1 MVGKTEMSFPLAVK
15 SVWQMAMT
23 WANWAFNWMS
33 GRWTDKQVLIRV
45 GLVVV
50 EMAVEAACG
59 PNMEDTVNPFA
70 FMVVLTAG

>member
-1 MVGKTEMSFPLAVK
+1 
-15 SVWQMAMT
+15 
-23 WANWAFNWMS
+23 MS

-50 EMAVEAACG
+50 EMAVEAAHE
-59 PNMEDTVNPFA
+59 PNMEDIVNPSA

>member
-23 WANWAFNWMS
+23 SANWAFDWMS
-33 GRWTDKQVLIRV
+33 GRWTDRQVLIRV
-45 GLVVV
+45 VMRVV

-59 PNMEDTVNPFA
+59 PNMEDTVNSLP
-70 FMVVLTAG
+70 FMVVLTAS